1 VAVRHAT
8 VALKLAKE
16 FHVFHQRHLRKTADI
31 DVGGSP
37 AEYPVIATPHS
48 QQNPGIMRKT
58 IRQSINVRSRQA
70 NSKESACS
78 PGVIH
83 DSLDLTQTFPRNFGI
98 DMEKPEN
105 VTMRGASTNIHLY
118 CPIAFAYDK
127 LIAKAH
133 RKISRAVGAST
144 IRDND
149 LHSGRALAQ
158 MREEYP

>member
-1 VAVRHAT
+1 MAAYHAT
-8 VALKLAKE
+8 APPKQAKKL
-16 FHVFHQRHLRKTADI
+16 HVFHQGHFWKATNFEE
-31 DVGGSP
+31 GGPS

-70 NSKESACS
+70 NSKKTACS
-78 PGVIH
+78 PGVVH
-83 DSLDLTQTFPRNFGI
+83 DSLDLTQTSPRNFGI

-127 LIAKAH
+127 LIAKAR